1 MKGRID
7 AYDQQ
12 SVRGWAWDPESP
24 DRPVVLEIKSSD
36 GRSKVF
42 IADGYREDLEQY
54 GIGDG
59 RHGFV
64 VSNKDWEL
72 NDGFIVVQTVGRSPV
87 MIGNPMQMSPINMFS
102 QKKWAS
108 EFTVMLSNE
117 IVRVH
122 EAVEA
127 QRAVGRALT
136 AGVGQ

>member
-1 MKGRID
+1 MKGQID
-7 AYDQQ
+7 VYDQQ
-12 SVRGWAWDPESP
+12 SVRGWAWDPEAP

-42 IADGYREDLEQY
+42 IADGYREDLEKF

-64 VSNKDWEL
+64 ISIKDWEL
-72 NDGFIVVQTVGRSPV
+72 SDGFITVQTVGRSPV
-87 MIGNPMQMSPINMFS
+87 MIGKQMQLSPIAIFS
-102 QKKWAS
+102 QKIWAA

-117 IVRVH
+117 MVRVH

-127 QRAVGRALT
+127 QKASAVS